1 MRARVRDARGATVV
15 HDFVHTIV
23 PIHDE
28 NGKVDGIVVYSQT
41 VQNGE
46 VEKTRAKNLKEVND

>member
-1 MRARVRDARGATVV
+1 MRAQIQDATGATVV

-28 NGKVDGIVVYSQT
+28 NGKVDGVVVYSQT
-41 VQNGE
+41 AQNGDDE
-46 VEKTRAKNLKEVND
+46 RPRRKT